1 LIDCH
6 SAREGAEM
14 KHFRILIVDE
24 SPFFRNWFRRLILTI
39 PKIQVIGEAKD
50 ALSAL
55 CLLRRVKPDA
65 IIIDVKTQWRFGTD
79 LIKSFR
85 QITPISK
92 VIVLTSEGYRRY
104 QTKALGKAD
113 VLLDKITEYNKI
125 PEILN
130 RFASGSVSLSHN
142 ALLDETGS

>member
-1 LIDCH
+1 M
-6 SAREGAEM
+6 R
-14 KHFRILIVDE
+14 HFRVLIVDE
-24 SPFFRNWFRRLILTI
+24 SLFFRNWLRRLIQTI
-39 PKIQVIGEAKD
+39 PKIQIIGEAKD
-50 ALSAL
+50 TFSAL
-55 CLLRRVKPDA
+55 CFLNTVKPDA
-65 IIIDVKTQWRFGTD
+65 IIMDMKTQLRLGTD

-113 VLLDKITEYNKI
+113 VLLDKITEYHRI

-142 ALLDETGS
+142 ALFDETGS

>member
-1 LIDCH
+1 M
-6 SAREGAEM
+6 R
-14 KHFRILIVDE
+14 HFRILIVDE

-39 PKIQVIGEAKD
+39 PKIQIIGEAKD

-55 CLLRRVKPDA
+55 SFIRRVKPDA
-65 IIIDVKTQWRFGTD
+65 IIMDVKTQLRFGTD

-85 QITPISK
+85 LITPMSK

-104 QTKALGKAD
+104 QRKASETAD

-130 RFASGSVSLSHN
+130 RFASRPASRCACLGPRYSKM
-142 ALLDETGS
+142 